1 MEKSLTRQIMEAAP
15 VASWYDLLLR
25 KEEYSFYTD
34 LPFQRLI
41 KDVKGELDELLTWIE
56 NNDSENIK
64 EEINDVVFNTCQLIQ
79 ALFKRWLIDIQAIQ
93 ESAEDQ
99 KNKIYKRQP
108 FLKDQSEK
116 PTDWEHE
123 TALFKKLKAK
133 NKPNPQL
140 EILFDN

>member
-1 MEKSLTRQIMEAAP
+1 MEKSLTRQIIEAAP

-25 KEEYSFYTD
+25 KEKYSFYTD

-56 NNDSENIK
+56 NKDSENIK

-93 ESAEDQ
+93 KSAWDQ
-99 KNKIYKRQP
+99 KDKIYKRQP
-108 FLKDQSEK
+108 FLVDQSEK

>member
-25 KEEYSFYTD
+25 KEKYSFYTD

-41 KDVKGELDELLTWIE
+41 KDVKGELDELLAWIE

-79 ALFKRWLIDIQAIQ
+79 ALFKRWLIDTQAIQ
-93 ESAEDQ
+93 ESAWDQ
-99 KNKIYKRQP
+99 KDKIYKRQP
-108 FLKDQSEK
+108 QLKSGPK
-116 PTDWEHE
+116 PKSWEEE
-123 TALFKKLKAK
+123 TELFKKLKEQQK
-133 NKPNPQL
+133 NERNQ
-140 EILFDN
+140 NNW